1 MRSRC
6 WGSLRHSHIT
16 MNTSTSASP
25 IYVYVDV
32 DDTLVRSAG
41 SKRIPMPSVIQHVR
55 ELHTQGAVLYCW
67 SAGGAE
73 YARRSAEEF
82 GLAECFT
89 AFLPKPN
96 VFIDD
101 QSAAEWPCSVVVH
114 PSSCSGR
121 SLDDYRGQLR

>member
-1 MRSRC
+1 MDTKS
-6 WGSLRHSHIT
+6 
-16 MNTSTSASP
+16 SALP
-25 IYVYVDV
+25 VNVFVDV
-32 DDTLVRSAG
+32 DDTLVRSVG

-55 ELHTQGAVLYCW
+55 DLHSQGAVLYCW

-82 GLAECFT
+82 GLADCFT

-101 QSAAEWPCSVVVH
+101 QSATEWPRSVLIH
-114 PSSCSGR
+114 PSSCSGCT
-121 SLDDYRGQLR
+121 LDDYRGQLS